1 MAFSEA
7 IVQNESINNQIEAAL
22 ESSNAELKDLKI
34 LVVDSNKLKW
44 TITARWINQ
53 NQEITEEHITNILDK
68 NKNKSRNEIYGK
80 NWAWVI
86 FAVQYALQKMGYDNV
101 VWDVDGISGGKTK
114 AAVEQFQK
122 DWNKKNPSQKIAVDG
137 LAGWV
142 TLGRMSWAIMH
153 PDWKT
158 RVSAQSQAPQ
168 APQAPE
174 VQPSIDNIF
183 DPLFKDN
190 GLTIE
195 QIKSKIEEKG
205 WPKWLLIIRKKW
217 GDLYFALKDP
227 KDDDHII
234 RYVYNYNS
242 GNPLIQRKEL
252 SSFSYGPKVTTLNPE
267 DLRDVRNTDV
277 STYQKLADKYNQ
289 LYKTKGWGRE
299 TKKEVYRAIWY
310 NLWDA
315 IDNKDACNLVERA
328 TNDPIGKQFRTRWK
342 NQKALWNKNTTLK
355 DFLIWLQP

>member
-1 MAFSEA
+1 MAFSET
-7 IVQNESINNQIEAAL
+7 IGQENWINNQIEAAL
-22 ESSNAELKDLKI
+22 EGSNAELKDLKN
-34 LVVDSNKLKW
+34 LVVDSNTLKW

-53 NQEITEEHITNILDK
+53 NQEITKNHIISILDK
-68 NKNKSRNEIYGK
+68 NKNKSRHDIYEIGK
-80 NWAWVI
+80 GAGVT
-86 FAVQYALQKMGYDNV
+86 FAVQYALQEMWYTPWTIDGVMGNQT
-101 VWDVDGISGGKTK
+101 KT
-114 AAVEQFQK
+114 AVRQFQE
-122 DWNKKNPSQKIAVDG
+122 DWNKKNPLLKIEVDG

-252 SSFSYGPKVTTLNPE
+252 SSFSYGPKVTTLDPE